1 MKRLTIG
8 ILAHVDSGKTT
19 LSEGLLYCAGMLR
32 KLGRVDHGDAF
43 LDTHALEKSRGIT
56 IFSKQARLLY
66 GDCEFTLLDTPGH
79 VDFSTEAERTLSVLD
94 YALLVVSGSEGIQPH
109 TETLFKLLCR
119 YGVPTFVF
127 INKMDISHLSRQ
139 ELMGGLKR
147 LGDGFIDFSDD
158 VPKDEF
164 YDGLAMCSEDMM
176 EQYLDTGTV
185 PADTIRQSIRQRQVF
200 PCFFGSALKLEGI
213 KELLAG
219 LEEYTTE
226 PPRGDEFGA
235 RIFKLSDDPQGAR
248 LTHMKITSGCLKVK
262 DVLHGSGWAEKA
274 DQIRIYSGAK
284 YQTVDQAPAG
294 MVCAVTGLT
303 SAHPGDGLGAE
314 AGAPSPVLEPVL
326 AYRAVLPEGVDA
338 HKALSALRK
347 LEDADPAL
355 HVAWNEGLQEIRVQL
370 MGEVQLEIIQ
380 SLLKER
386 FGLDIGFDQG
396 GILYKETITSTVE
409 GVGHYEPLRH
419 YAEVHLLLQPLEA
432 GGGLVFS
439 TGCKEDELDKNWQR
453 LILTHLK
460 EKTHLGVLTGSPITD
475 MSITLVAGK
484 AHLKHT
490 EGGDFRQATY
500 RALRQGLM
508 QAESRLLEPW
518 YSFSLQVPQ
527 ECVGRAMNDLQT
539 MGASFDPP
547 EQRQEDAVISGTAP
561 VIKLQGYPAVLTGYT
576 KGRGRL
582 SCEGARY
589 LPCHNSDEV
598 IAAIGYNPESD
609 TDNPADSVFCS
620 HGAGHTVKWNAVF
633 DNMHIPAVLRAKREP
648 EHEQL
653 SAPILSKSDEE
664 ELIRIYE
671 RTYGPIRSNPI
682 AAFRPSVSVQSQG
695 FRLPEATE
703 TGPEYLLVDGYNIIF
718 AWDDLA
724 AIAKEDMDLARS
736 RLVNLMCNY
745 RGLHRCEVI
754 LVFDA
759 YRIKGN
765 TGSVETVNNISVVY
779 TKEAETADSYIE
791 RTTHELSKN
800 YRVQVA
806 TSDRMEQLIIIG
818 NGAMR
823 ISADAFR
830 KEVDRT
836 EAAMRELMAEKA
848 NGGQKLMEGKI
859 SRDNKAW

>member
-79 VDFSTEAERTLSVLD
+79 VDFSAEAERTLSVLD

-119 YGVPTFVF
+119 YSVPTFVF

-147 LGDGFIDFSDD
+147 LGEGFIDFSDD

-235 RIFKLSDDPQGAR
+235 RIFKISDDPQGAR

-303 SAHPGDGLGAE
+303 AAHPGDGLGAE

-370 MGEVQLEIIQ
+370 MGEVQLEIVQ

-527 ECVGRAMNDLQT
+527 ECVGRAMNDLQA
-539 MGASFDPP
+539 MGASFAPP

-598 IAAIGYNPESD
+598 IAAIGYDPESD

-633 DNMHIPAVLRAKREP
+633 DNMHIPAVLRPKREP
-648 EHEQL
+648 EHEHA
-653 SAPILSKSDEE
+653 APILSKSDEE

-745 RGLHRCEVI
+745 RGLHRCEII

-859 SRDNKAW
+859 SRDNKAE

>member
-1 MKRLTIG
+1 M
-8 ILAHVDSGKTT
+8 
-19 LSEGLLYCAGMLR
+19 
-32 KLGRVDHGDAF
+32 
-43 LDTHALEKSRGIT
+43 
-56 IFSKQARLLY
+56 
-66 GDCEFTLLDTPGH
+66 
-79 VDFSTEAERTLSVLD
+79 
-94 YALLVVSGSEGIQPH
+94 
-109 TETLFKLLCR
+109 
-119 YGVPTFVF
+119 
-127 INKMDISHLSRQ
+127 
-139 ELMGGLKR
+139 
-147 LGDGFIDFSDD
+147 
-158 VPKDEF
+158 
-164 YDGLAMCSEDMM
+164 
-176 EQYLDTGTV
+176 
-185 PADTIRQSIRQRQVF
+185 F

-235 RIFKLSDDPQGAR
+235 RIFKISDDPQGAR

-303 SAHPGDGLGAE
+303 AAHPGDGLGAE

-370 MGEVQLEIIQ
+370 MGEVQLEIVQ

-527 ECVGRAMNDLQT
+527 ECVGRAMNDLQA
-539 MGASFDPP
+539 MGASFAPP

-598 IAAIGYNPESD
+598 IAAIGYDPESD

-633 DNMHIPAVLRAKREP
+633 DNMHIPAVLRPKSEP
-648 EHEQL
+648 EHEHA
-653 SAPILSKSDEE
+653 APILSRSDEE

-859 SRDNKAW
+859 SRDNKTW

>member
-79 VDFSTEAERTLSVLD
+79 VDFSAEAERTLSVLD

-139 ELMGGLKR
+139 ELMGGLKM
-147 LGDGFIDFSDD
+147 LGEGFIDFSDD
-158 VPKDEF
+158 VPKEEF

-185 PADTIRQSIRQRQVF
+185 PADAIRQSIRQRQVY

-226 PPRGDEFGA
+226 PHRGDEFGA
-235 RIFKLSDDPQGAR
+235 RVFKISDDPQGAR

-303 SAHPGDGLGAE
+303 AAHPGDGLGAE

-370 MGEVQLEIIQ
+370 MGEVQLEIVQ

-527 ECVGRAMNDLQT
+527 ECVGRAMNDLQA
-539 MGASFDPP
+539 MGASFAPP

-598 IAAIGYNPESD
+598 IAAIGYDPESD

-620 HGAGHTVKWNAVF
+620 HGAGHTVKWNAVL
-633 DNMHIPAVLRAKREP
+633 DNMHIPAVLRPKSEP
-648 EHEQL
+648 EHEHA
-653 SAPILSKSDEE
+653 APILSRSDEE

-836 EAAMRELMAEKA
+836 EAVMRELMAEKA

-859 SRDNKAW
+859 SRDNKTW

>member
-79 VDFSTEAERTLSVLD
+79 VDFSAEAERTLSVLD

-127 INKMDISHLSRQ
+127 INKMDVSHLSRQ
-139 ELMGGLKR
+139 ELMGGLKKM
-147 LGDGFIDFSDD
+147 GDGFIDFSDD
-158 VPKDEF
+158 VPKEEF

-226 PPRGDEFGA
+226 PHRGDKFGA
-235 RIFKLSDDPQGAR
+235 RVFKISDDPQGAR

-303 SAHPGDGLGAE
+303 AAHPGDGLGAE

-370 MGEVQLEIIQ
+370 MGEVQLEIVQ

-527 ECVGRAMNDLQT
+527 ECVGRAMNDLQA
-539 MGASFDPP
+539 MGASFGPP

-576 KGRGRL
+576 RGRGRL
-582 SCEGARY
+582 SCEGTRY

-598 IAAIGYNPESD
+598 IAAIGYDPESD

-633 DNMHIPAVLRAKREP
+633 DNMHIPAVLRPKSEP
-648 EHEQL
+648 EHEHA
-653 SAPILSKSDEE
+653 APILSRSDEE

-682 AAFRPSVSVQSQG
+682 AAFRPSVSVQSQNS
-695 FRLPEATE
+695 RLPEAAE

-745 RGLHRCEVI
+745 RGLHRCEII

-859 SRDNKAW
+859 SRDNKAE

>member
-19 LSEGLLYCAGMLR
+19 LSEGLLYCTGMLR

-79 VDFSTEAERTLSVLD
+79 VDFSAEAERTLSVLD

-147 LGDGFIDFSDD
+147 LGEGFIDFSDD

-235 RIFKLSDDPQGAR
+235 RIFKISDDPQGAR

-303 SAHPGDGLGAE
+303 AAHPGDGLGAE

-370 MGEVQLEIIQ
+370 MGEVQLEIVQ

-527 ECVGRAMNDLQT
+527 ECVGRAMNDLQA

-561 VIKLQGYPAVLTGYT
+561 VIKLQGYPSVLTGYT

-598 IAAIGYNPESD
+598 IAAIGYDPESD

-633 DNMHIPAVLRAKREP
+633 DNMHIPAVLRPKSEP
-648 EHEQL
+648 EHEHA
-653 SAPILSKSDEE
+653 APILSKSDEE

-695 FRLPEATE
+695 FRLPEAAE

-765 TGSVETVNNISVVY
+765 TGSFEKVNNISVVY

-836 EAAMRELMAEKA
+836 EAVMRELMAEKA

-859 SRDNKAW
+859 SRDNKTW

>member
-79 VDFSTEAERTLSVLD
+79 VDFSAEAERTLSVLD

-147 LGDGFIDFSDD
+147 LGEGFIDFSDD

-185 PADTIRQSIRQRQVF
+185 SADAIRQSIRQRQVF

-303 SAHPGDGLGAE
+303 AAHPGDGLGAE

-370 MGEVQLEIIQ
+370 MGEVQLEIVQ

-386 FGLDIGFDQG
+386 FGIDIGFDQG

-527 ECVGRAMNDLQT
+527 ECVGRAMNDLQA
-539 MGASFDPP
+539 MGASFAPP

-598 IAAIGYNPESD
+598 IAAIGYDPESD

-633 DNMHIPAVLRAKREP
+633 DNMHIPAVLRPKSEP
-648 EHEQL
+648 EHEQA
-653 SAPILSKSDEE
+653 APILSRSDEE

-695 FRLPEATE
+695 FRLPEAAE

-745 RGLHRCEVI
+745 RGLHRCEII

-859 SRDNKAW
+859 SRDNKTW

>member
-79 VDFSTEAERTLSVLD
+79 VDFSAEAERTLSVLD

-139 ELMGGLKR
+139 ELMGGLKKM
-147 LGDGFIDFSDD
+147 GDGFIDFSAD
-158 VPKDEF
+158 VPKEEF

-185 PADTIRQSIRQRQVF
+185 PADAIRQSIRQRQVF

-219 LEEYTTE
+219 LEEYTAE

-235 RIFKLSDDPQGAR
+235 RVFKISDDPQGAR

-303 SAHPGDGLGAE
+303 AAHPGDGLGAE

-370 MGEVQLEIIQ
+370 MGEVQLEIVQ

-386 FGLDIGFDQG
+386 FGIDIGFDQG

-527 ECVGRAMNDLQT
+527 ECVGRAMNDLQA
-539 MGASFDPP
+539 MGASFAPP

-598 IAAIGYNPESD
+598 IAAIGYDPESD

-633 DNMHIPAVLRAKREP
+633 DNMHIPAVLRPKSEP
-648 EHEQL
+648 EHEHA
-653 SAPILSKSDEE
+653 APILSRSDEE

-745 RGLHRCEVI
+745 RGLHRCEII

-859 SRDNKAW
+859 SRDNKAG

>member
-235 RIFKLSDDPQGAR
+235 RIFKISDDPQGAR

-303 SAHPGDGLGAE
+303 AAHPGDGLGAE

-370 MGEVQLEIIQ
+370 MGEVQLEIVQ

-527 ECVGRAMNDLQT
+527 ECVGRAMNDLQA

-561 VIKLQGYPAVLTGYT
+561 VIKLQGYPSVLTGYT

-598 IAAIGYNPESD
+598 IAAIGYDPESD

-633 DNMHIPAVLRAKREP
+633 DNMHIPAVLRPKSEP
-648 EHEQL
+648 EHEHA
-653 SAPILSKSDEE
+653 APILSKSDEE

-695 FRLPEATE
+695 FRLPEAAE

-836 EAAMRELMAEKA
+836 EAVMRELMAEKA

-859 SRDNKAW
+859 SRDNKTW

>member
-79 VDFSTEAERTLSVLD
+79 VDFSAEAERTLSVLD

-119 YGVPTFVF
+119 YSVPTFVF
-127 INKMDISHLSRQ
+127 INKMDMSHLSHQ
-139 ELMGGLKR
+139 ELMGGLKKM
-147 LGDGFIDFSDD
+147 GDGFIDFSAG
-158 VPKDEF
+158 VPKEEF

-176 EQYLDTGTV
+176 ERYLDTGTV
-185 PADTIRQSIRQRQVF
+185 SADAIRQSIRQRQVF

-226 PPRGDEFGA
+226 PHRGDEFGA
-235 RIFKLSDDPQGAR
+235 RIFKISDDPQGAR

-294 MVCAVTGLT
+294 MVCTVTGLT

-370 MGEVQLEIIQ
+370 MGEVQLEIVQ

-527 ECVGRAMNDLQT
+527 ECVGRAMNDLQA

-582 SCEGARY
+582 SCEGAKY

-598 IAAIGYNPESD
+598 IAAIGYDPESD

-633 DNMHIPAVLRAKREP
+633 DNMHIPAVLRPKSEP
-648 EHEQL
+648 EHEHA
-653 SAPILSKSDEE
+653 APILSKSDEE

-695 FRLPEATE
+695 FRLPEAAE

-765 TGSVETVNNISVVY
+765 TGSFEKVNNISVVY

-859 SRDNKAW
+859 SRDNKTW

>member
-19 LSEGLLYCAGMLR
+19 LSEGLLYCTGMLR

-79 VDFSTEAERTLSVLD
+79 VDFSAEAERTLSVLD

-119 YGVPTFVF
+119 YSVPTFVF

-139 ELMGGLKR
+139 ELMGGLKKM
-147 LGDGFIDFSDD
+147 GDGFIDFSAG
-158 VPKDEF
+158 VPKEEF

-185 PADTIRQSIRQRQVF
+185 PADAIRQSIRQRQVF

-235 RIFKLSDDPQGAR
+235 RIFKISDDPQGAR

-303 SAHPGDGLGAE
+303 AAHPGDGLGAE

-370 MGEVQLEIIQ
+370 MGEVQLEIVQ

-386 FGLDIGFDQG
+386 FGIDIGFDQG

-527 ECVGRAMNDLQT
+527 ECVGRAMNDLQA
-539 MGASFDPP
+539 MGASFAPP

-582 SCEGARY
+582 SCEGAKY

-598 IAAIGYNPESD
+598 IAAIGYDPESD

-633 DNMHIPAVLRAKREP
+633 DNMHIPAVLRPKSEP
-648 EHEQL
+648 EHEHA
-653 SAPILSKSDEE
+653 APILSRSDEE

-765 TGSVETVNNISVVY
+765 TGSFEKVNNISVVY

-859 SRDNKAW
+859 SRDNKTW

>member
-79 VDFSTEAERTLSVLD
+79 VDFSAEAERTLSVLD

-119 YGVPTFVF
+119 YSVPTFVF
-127 INKMDISHLSRQ
+127 INKMDIAHLSRQ
-139 ELMGGLKR
+139 ELMGGLKKM
-147 LGDGFIDFSDD
+147 GDGFIDFSAG
-158 VPKDEF
+158 VPKEEF

-185 PADTIRQSIRQRQVF
+185 SADAIRQSIRQRQVF

-219 LEEYTTE
+219 LEEYTAE

-235 RIFKLSDDPQGAR
+235 RVFKISDDPQGAR

-303 SAHPGDGLGAE
+303 AAHPGDGLGAE
-314 AGAPSPVLEPVL
+314 AGAPSSVLEPVL
-326 AYRAVLPEGVDA
+326 TYRAVLPEGVDA

-347 LEDADPAL
+347 LEDADPAQ
-355 HVAWNEGLQEIRVQL
+355 HVTWNEGLQEIRVQL
-370 MGEVQLEIIQ
+370 MGEVQLEIVQ

-508 QAESRLLEPW
+508 QAESKLLEPW

-527 ECVGRAMNDLQT
+527 ECVGRAMNDLQA
-539 MGASFDPP
+539 MGASFAPP

-561 VIKLQGYPAVLTGYT
+561 VIKLQGYPVVLTGYT

-582 SCEGARY
+582 SCEGAKY

-598 IAAIGYNPESD
+598 IAAIGYDPDSD

-633 DNMHIPAVLRAKREP
+633 DNMHIPAVLRPKHEP
-648 EHEQL
+648 EHEHA
-653 SAPILSKSDEE
+653 APILSKSDEE

-695 FRLPEATE
+695 FRLPEAAE

-745 RGLHRCEVI
+745 RGLHRCDVI

-765 TGSVETVNNISVVY
+765 AGSFEKVNNISVVY

-830 KEVDRT
+830 KEVNRT
-836 EAAMRELMAEKA
+836 EAVMRELMAEKA

-859 SRDNKAW
+859 SRDNKT

>member
-139 ELMGGLKR
+139 ELMGGLKKM
-147 LGDGFIDFSDD
+147 GDGFIDFSDD

-213 KELLAG
+213 KELLAS

-370 MGEVQLEIIQ
+370 MGEVQLEIVQ

-386 FGLDIGFDQG
+386 FGIDIGFDQG

-527 ECVGRAMNDLQT
+527 ECVGRAMNDLQA
-539 MGASFDPP
+539 MGAIFDPP

-598 IAAIGYNPESD
+598 IAAIGYDPESD

-633 DNMHIPAVLRAKREP
+633 DNMHIPAVLRPKSEP

-653 SAPILSKSDEE
+653 SVPILSRSDEE

-745 RGLHRCEVI
+745 RGLHRCEII

-859 SRDNKAW
+859 SRDNKTW

>member
-79 VDFSTEAERTLSVLD
+79 VDFSAEAERTLSVLD

-119 YGVPTFVF
+119 YSVPTFVF

-185 PADTIRQSIRQRQVF
+185 SADAIRQSIRQRQVF

-219 LEEYTTE
+219 LEEYTAE

-235 RIFKLSDDPQGAR
+235 RVFKISDDPQGAR

-303 SAHPGDGLGAE
+303 AAHPGDGLGAE

-370 MGEVQLEIIQ
+370 MGEVQLEIVQ

-386 FGLDIGFDQG
+386 FGIDIGFDQG

-527 ECVGRAMNDLQT
+527 ECVGRAMNDLQA
-539 MGASFDPP
+539 MGASFAPP

-598 IAAIGYNPESD
+598 IAAIGYDPESD

-633 DNMHIPAVLRAKREP
+633 DNMHIPAVLRPKSEP
-648 EHEQL
+648 EHEHA
-653 SAPILSKSDEE
+653 APILSRSDEE

-695 FRLPEATE
+695 FRLPEAAE

-765 TGSVETVNNISVVY
+765 TGSFEKVNNISVVY

-859 SRDNKAW
+859 SRDNKTW

>member
-66 GDCEFTLLDTPGH
+66 GNCEFTLLDTPGH
-79 VDFSTEAERTLSVLD
+79 VDFSAEAERTLSVLD

-119 YGVPTFVF
+119 YSVPTFVF

-139 ELMGGLKR
+139 KLMGGLKKM
-147 LGDGFIDFSDD
+147 GDGFIDFSDD
-158 VPKDEF
+158 VPKEEF

-176 EQYLDTGTV
+176 ERYLDTGTV
-185 PADTIRQSIRQRQVF
+185 SADAIRQSIRQRQVF

-219 LEEYTTE
+219 LEEYTAE

-235 RIFKLSDDPQGAR
+235 RVFKISDDPQGAR

-294 MVCAVTGLT
+294 MVCTVTGLT
-303 SAHPGDGLGAE
+303 AAHPGDGLGAE

-370 MGEVQLEIIQ
+370 MGEVQLEIVQ

-386 FGLDIGFDQG
+386 FGIDIDFDQG

-439 TGCKEDELDKNWQR
+439 TGCKEDALDKNWQR

-527 ECVGRAMNDLQT
+527 ECVGRAMNDLQA
-539 MGASFDPP
+539 MGASFAPP

-582 SCEGARY
+582 SCEGAKY

-598 IAAIGYNPESD
+598 IAAIGYDPESD

-633 DNMHIPAVLRAKREP
+633 DNMHIPAVLRPKSEP
-648 EHEQL
+648 EHEHA
-653 SAPILSKSDEE
+653 APILSKSDEE

-695 FRLPEATE
+695 FRLPEAAE

-765 TGSVETVNNISVVY
+765 TGSFEKVNNISVVY

-836 EAAMRELMAEKA
+836 EAVMRELMAEKA

-859 SRDNKAW
+859 SRDNKTW

>member
-1 MKRLTIG
+1 M
-8 ILAHVDSGKTT
+8 
-19 LSEGLLYCAGMLR
+19 
-32 KLGRVDHGDAF
+32 
-43 LDTHALEKSRGIT
+43 
-56 IFSKQARLLY
+56 
-66 GDCEFTLLDTPGH
+66 
-79 VDFSTEAERTLSVLD
+79 DFSAEAERTLSVLD
-94 YALLVVSGSEGIQPH
+94 YALLVISGSEGIQPH

-119 YGVPTFVF
+119 YVVPTFVF

-235 RIFKLSDDPQGAR
+235 RIFKISDDPQGAR

-303 SAHPGDGLGAE
+303 AAHPGDGLGAE

-370 MGEVQLEIIQ
+370 MGEVQLEIVQ

-527 ECVGRAMNDLQT
+527 ECVGRAMNDLQA

-561 VIKLQGYPAVLTGYT
+561 VIKLQGYPSVLTGYT

-598 IAAIGYNPESD
+598 IAAIGYDPESD

-633 DNMHIPAVLRAKREP
+633 DNMHIPAVLRPKSEP
-648 EHEQL
+648 EHEHA
-653 SAPILSKSDEE
+653 APILSKSDEE

-695 FRLPEATE
+695 FRLPEAAE

-765 TGSVETVNNISVVY
+765 TGSVEKVNNISVVY

-836 EAAMRELMAEKA
+836 EAVMRELMAEKA

-859 SRDNKAW
+859 SRDNKTW

>member
-1 MKRLTIG
+1 M
-8 ILAHVDSGKTT
+8 
-19 LSEGLLYCAGMLR
+19 
-32 KLGRVDHGDAF
+32 
-43 LDTHALEKSRGIT
+43 
-56 IFSKQARLLY
+56 
-66 GDCEFTLLDTPGH
+66 
-79 VDFSTEAERTLSVLD
+79 
-94 YALLVVSGSEGIQPH
+94 
-109 TETLFKLLCR
+109 
-119 YGVPTFVF
+119 
-127 INKMDISHLSRQ
+127 
-139 ELMGGLKR
+139 
-147 LGDGFIDFSDD
+147 
-158 VPKDEF
+158 
-164 YDGLAMCSEDMM
+164 
-176 EQYLDTGTV
+176 
-185 PADTIRQSIRQRQVF
+185 F

-235 RIFKLSDDPQGAR
+235 RIFKISDDPQGAR

-370 MGEVQLEIIQ
+370 MGEVQLEIVQ

-386 FGLDIGFDQG
+386 FGIDIGFDQG

-527 ECVGRAMNDLQT
+527 ECVGRAMNDLQA

-598 IAAIGYNPESD
+598 IAAIGYDPESD

-633 DNMHIPAVLRAKREP
+633 DNMHIPAVLRPKSEP
-648 EHEQL
+648 EHEHA
-653 SAPILSKSDEE
+653 APILSRSDEE

-695 FRLPEATE
+695 FRLPEAAE

-745 RGLHRCEVI
+745 RGLHRCEII

-859 SRDNKAW
+859 SRDNKTW

>member
-139 ELMGGLKR
+139 ELMGGLKKM
-147 LGDGFIDFSDD
+147 GDGFIDFSDD

-235 RIFKLSDDPQGAR
+235 RIFKISDDPQGAR

-303 SAHPGDGLGAE
+303 AAHPGDGLGAE

-370 MGEVQLEIIQ
+370 MGEVQLEIVQ

-386 FGLDIGFDQG
+386 FGIDIGFDQG

-527 ECVGRAMNDLQT
+527 ECVGRAMNDLQA
-539 MGASFDPP
+539 MGAIFDPP

-598 IAAIGYNPESD
+598 IAAIGYDPESD

-633 DNMHIPAVLRAKREP
+633 DNMHIPAVLRPKSEP
-648 EHEQL
+648 EHEHA
-653 SAPILSKSDEE
+653 APILSRSDEE

-745 RGLHRCEVI
+745 RGLHRCEII

-859 SRDNKAW
+859 SRDNKAG

>member
-19 LSEGLLYCAGMLR
+19 LSEGLLYGAGMLR

-79 VDFSTEAERTLSVLD
+79 VDFSAEAERTLSVLD

-147 LGDGFIDFSDD
+147 LGEGFIDFSDD

-185 PADTIRQSIRQRQVF
+185 PADAIRQSIRQRQVF

-235 RIFKLSDDPQGAR
+235 RIFKISDDPQGAR

-370 MGEVQLEIIQ
+370 MGEVQLEIVQ

-527 ECVGRAMNDLQT
+527 ECVGRAMNDLQA

-598 IAAIGYNPESD
+598 IAAIGYDPESD

-633 DNMHIPAVLRAKREP
+633 DNMHIPAVLRAKRDP
-648 EHEQL
+648 EHEHA
-653 SAPILSKSDEE
+653 APILSRSDEE

-859 SRDNKAW
+859 SRDNKAE

>member
-79 VDFSTEAERTLSVLD
+79 VDFSAEAERTLSVLD

-119 YGVPTFVF
+119 YSVPTFVF
-127 INKMDISHLSRQ
+127 INKMDIAHLSRQ
-139 ELMGGLKR
+139 ELMGGLKKM
-147 LGDGFIDFSDD
+147 GDGFIDFSAG
-158 VPKDEF
+158 VPKEEF

-185 PADTIRQSIRQRQVF
+185 SADAIRQSIRQRQVF

-219 LEEYTTE
+219 LEEYTAE

-235 RIFKLSDDPQGAR
+235 RVFKISDDPQGAR

-303 SAHPGDGLGAE
+303 AAHPGDGLGAE

-326 AYRAVLPEGVDA
+326 TYRAVLPEGVDA

-347 LEDADPAL
+347 LEDADPAQ
-355 HVAWNEGLQEIRVQL
+355 HVTWNEGLQEIRVQL
-370 MGEVQLEIIQ
+370 MGEVQLEIVQ

-508 QAESRLLEPW
+508 QAESKLLEPW

-527 ECVGRAMNDLQT
+527 ECVGRAMNDLQA
-539 MGASFDPP
+539 MGASFAPP

-561 VIKLQGYPAVLTGYT
+561 VIKLQGYPVVLTGYT

-582 SCEGARY
+582 SCEGAKY

-598 IAAIGYNPESD
+598 IAAIGYDPESD

-633 DNMHIPAVLRAKREP
+633 DNMHIPAVLRPKHEP
-648 EHEQL
+648 EHKH
-653 SAPILSKSDEE
+653 AVPILSKSDEE

-695 FRLPEATE
+695 FRLPEAAE

-765 TGSVETVNNISVVY
+765 TGSFEKVNNISVVY

-836 EAAMRELMAEKA
+836 EAVMQELMAEKA

-859 SRDNKAW
+859 SRDNKTW

>member
-19 LSEGLLYCAGMLR
+19 LSEGLLYCTGMLR

-79 VDFSTEAERTLSVLD
+79 VDFSAEAERTLSVLD

-119 YGVPTFVF
+119 YSVPTFVF

-235 RIFKLSDDPQGAR
+235 RIFKISDDPQGAR

-314 AGAPSPVLEPVL
+314 AGAPFPVLEPVL

-527 ECVGRAMNDLQT
+527 ECVGRAMNDLQA

-561 VIKLQGYPAVLTGYT
+561 VIKLQGYPSVLTGYT

-598 IAAIGYNPESD
+598 IAAIGYDPESD

-633 DNMHIPAVLRAKREP
+633 DNMHIPAVLRPKSEP
-648 EHEQL
+648 EHEHA
-653 SAPILSKSDEE
+653 APILSKSDEE

-745 RGLHRCEVI
+745 RGLHRCEII

-836 EAAMRELMAEKA
+836 EAVMRELMAEKA

-859 SRDNKAW
+859 SRDNKTW

>member
-79 VDFSTEAERTLSVLD
+79 VDFSAEAERTLSVLD

-139 ELMGGLKR
+139 KLMGGLKKM
-147 LGDGFIDFSDD
+147 GDGFIDFSDD
-158 VPKDEF
+158 VPKEEF

-176 EQYLDTGTV
+176 ERYLDTGTV
-185 PADTIRQSIRQRQVF
+185 SADAIRQSIRQRQVF

-219 LEEYTTE
+219 LEEYTAE

-235 RIFKLSDDPQGAR
+235 RVFKISDDPQGAR

-294 MVCAVTGLT
+294 MVCTVTGLT
-303 SAHPGDGLGAE
+303 AAHPGDGLGAE

-370 MGEVQLEIIQ
+370 MGEVQLEIVQ

-386 FGLDIGFDQG
+386 FGIDIDFDQG

-527 ECVGRAMNDLQT
+527 ECVGRAMNDLQA
-539 MGASFDPP
+539 MGASFAPP

-598 IAAIGYNPESD
+598 IAAIGYDPESD

-633 DNMHIPAVLRAKREP
+633 DNMHIPAVLRPKSEP
-648 EHEQL
+648 EHEHA
-653 SAPILSKSDEE
+653 APILSKSDEE

-695 FRLPEATE
+695 FRLPEAAE

-765 TGSVETVNNISVVY
+765 TGSFEKVNNISVVY

-859 SRDNKAW
+859 SRDNKTW

>member
-19 LSEGLLYCAGMLR
+19 LSEGLLYCTGMLR

-79 VDFSTEAERTLSVLD
+79 VDFSAEAERTLSVLD

-119 YGVPTFVF
+119 YSVPTFVF
-127 INKMDISHLSRQ
+127 INKMDMSHLSHQ
-139 ELMGGLKR
+139 ELMGGLKKM
-147 LGDGFIDFSDD
+147 GDGFIDFSAG
-158 VPKDEF
+158 VPKEEF

-176 EQYLDTGTV
+176 ERYLDTGTV
-185 PADTIRQSIRQRQVF
+185 SADAIRQSIRQRQVF

-219 LEEYTTE
+219 LEEYTAE

-235 RIFKLSDDPQGAR
+235 RVFKISDDPQGAR

-294 MVCAVTGLT
+294 MVCTVTGLT

-370 MGEVQLEIIQ
+370 MGEVQLEIVQ

-386 FGLDIGFDQG
+386 FGIDIGFDQG

-527 ECVGRAMNDLQT
+527 ECVGRAMNDLQA
-539 MGASFDPP
+539 MGASFAPP

-598 IAAIGYNPESD
+598 IAAIGYDPESD

-633 DNMHIPAVLRAKREP
+633 DNMHIPAVLRPKSEP
-648 EHEQL
+648 EHEHA
-653 SAPILSKSDEE
+653 APILSRSDEE

-695 FRLPEATE
+695 FRLPEAAE

-765 TGSVETVNNISVVY
+765 TGSFEKVNNISVVY

-859 SRDNKAW
+859 SRDNKTW

>member
-147 LGDGFIDFSDD
+147 LGEGFIDFSDD

-185 PADTIRQSIRQRQVF
+185 PADAIRQSIRQRQVF

-235 RIFKLSDDPQGAR
+235 RIFKISDDPQGAR

-303 SAHPGDGLGAE
+303 AAHPGDGLGAE

-527 ECVGRAMNDLQT
+527 ECVGRAMNDLQA

-598 IAAIGYNPESD
+598 IAAIGYDPESD

-633 DNMHIPAVLRAKREP
+633 DNMHIPAVLRPKSEP
-648 EHEQL
+648 EHEHA
-653 SAPILSKSDEE
+653 APILSRSDEE

-765 TGSVETVNNISVVY
+765 TGSFEKVNNISVVY

-859 SRDNKAW
+859 SRDNKTW

>member
-1 MKRLTIG
+1 
-8 ILAHVDSGKTT
+8 
-19 LSEGLLYCAGMLR
+19 
-32 KLGRVDHGDAF
+32 DAF

-79 VDFSTEAERTLSVLD
+79 VDFSAEAERTLSVLD

-185 PADTIRQSIRQRQVF
+185 SADAIRQSIRQRQVF

-226 PPRGDEFGA
+226 PHRGDEFGA
-235 RIFKLSDDPQGAR
+235 RIFKISDDPQGAR

-303 SAHPGDGLGAE
+303 AAHPGDGLGAE

-338 HKALSALRK
+338 HKTLSALRK

-370 MGEVQLEIIQ
+370 MGEVQLEIVQ

-527 ECVGRAMNDLQT
+527 ECVGRAMNDLQA

-598 IAAIGYNPESD
+598 IAAIGYDPESD

-620 HGAGHTVKWNAVF
+620 HGAGHIVKWNAVF
-633 DNMHIPAVLRAKREP
+633 DNMHIPAVLRPKSEP
-648 EHEQL
+648 EHEHA
-653 SAPILSKSDEE
+653 APILSRSDEE

-695 FRLPEATE
+695 FRLPEAAE

-745 RGLHRCEVI
+745 RGLHRCEII

-765 TGSVETVNNISVVY
+765 TGSFEKVNNISVVY

-836 EAAMRELMAEKA
+836 EAVMRELIAEKA

-859 SRDNKAW
+859 SRDNKTW

>member
-79 VDFSTEAERTLSVLD
+79 VDFSAEAERTLSVLD

-119 YGVPTFVF
+119 YSVPTFVF
-127 INKMDISHLSRQ
+127 INKMDIAHLSRQ
-139 ELMGGLKR
+139 ELMGGLKKM
-147 LGDGFIDFSDD
+147 GDGFIDFSAG
-158 VPKDEF
+158 VPKEEF

-185 PADTIRQSIRQRQVF
+185 SADAIRQSIRQRQVF

-219 LEEYTTE
+219 LEEYTAE

-235 RIFKLSDDPQGAR
+235 RVFKISDDPQGAR

-303 SAHPGDGLGAE
+303 AAHPGDGLGAE

-347 LEDADPAL
+347 LEDADPAQ
-355 HVAWNEGLQEIRVQL
+355 HVTWNEGLQEIRVQL
-370 MGEVQLEIIQ
+370 MGEVQLEIVQ

-419 YAEVHLLLQPLEA
+419 YAEVHLLLQPLES

-527 ECVGRAMNDLQT
+527 ECVGRAMNDLQA
-539 MGASFDPP
+539 MGASFAPP

-582 SCEGARY
+582 SCEGAKY

-598 IAAIGYNPESD
+598 IAAIGYDPEND

-633 DNMHIPAVLRAKREP
+633 DNMHIPAVLRPKHEP
-648 EHEQL
+648 EHEHA
-653 SAPILSKSDEE
+653 APILSKSDEE

-695 FRLPEATE
+695 FHLPEAAE

-765 TGSVETVNNISVVY
+765 TGSFEKVNNISVVY

-836 EAAMRELMAEKA
+836 EAVMRELMAEKA

-859 SRDNKAW
+859 SRDNKT

>member
-79 VDFSTEAERTLSVLD
+79 VDFSAEAERTLSVLD

-147 LGDGFIDFSDD
+147 LGEGFIDFSDD
-158 VPKDEF
+158 VPKEEF

-185 PADTIRQSIRQRQVF
+185 SADAIRQSIRQRQVF

-235 RIFKLSDDPQGAR
+235 RIFKISDDPQGAR

-303 SAHPGDGLGAE
+303 AAHPGDGLGAE

-370 MGEVQLEIIQ
+370 MGEVQLEIVQ

-386 FGLDIGFDQG
+386 FGIDIDFDQG

-527 ECVGRAMNDLQT
+527 ECVGRAMNDLQA
-539 MGASFDPP
+539 MGASFAPP

-582 SCEGARY
+582 SCEGAKY

-598 IAAIGYNPESD
+598 IAAIGYDPESD

-633 DNMHIPAVLRAKREP
+633 DNMHIPAVLRPKSEP
-648 EHEQL
+648 EHEHA
-653 SAPILSKSDEE
+653 APILSRSDEE

-695 FRLPEATE
+695 FRLPEAAE

-859 SRDNKAW
+859 SRDNKTW

>member
-79 VDFSTEAERTLSVLD
+79 VDFSAEAERTLSVLD

-119 YGVPTFVF
+119 YSVPTFVF

-139 ELMGGLKR
+139 ELMGGLKKM
-147 LGDGFIDFSDD
+147 GDGFIDFSDD

-235 RIFKLSDDPQGAR
+235 RIFKISDDPQGAR

-303 SAHPGDGLGAE
+303 AAHPGDGLGAE

-527 ECVGRAMNDLQT
+527 ECVGRAMNDLQA

-598 IAAIGYNPESD
+598 IAAIGYDPESD

-633 DNMHIPAVLRAKREP
+633 DNMHIPAVLRPKSEP
-648 EHEQL
+648 EHEHA
-653 SAPILSKSDEE
+653 APILSRSDEE

-682 AAFRPSVSVQSQG
+682 AAFRPSVSVQSQNS
-695 FRLPEATE
+695 RLPEAAE

-745 RGLHRCEVI
+745 RGLHRCEII

-859 SRDNKAW
+859 SRDNKTW

>member
-1 MKRLTIG
+1 
-8 ILAHVDSGKTT
+8 
-19 LSEGLLYCAGMLR
+19 
-32 KLGRVDHGDAF
+32 
-43 LDTHALEKSRGIT
+43 
-56 IFSKQARLLY
+56 
-66 GDCEFTLLDTPGH
+66 
-79 VDFSTEAERTLSVLD
+79 
-94 YALLVVSGSEGIQPH
+94 
-109 TETLFKLLCR
+109 
-119 YGVPTFVF
+119 
-127 INKMDISHLSRQ
+127 
-139 ELMGGLKR
+139 
-147 LGDGFIDFSDD
+147 
-158 VPKDEF
+158 
-164 YDGLAMCSEDMM
+164 M

-185 PADTIRQSIRQRQVF
+185 SADAIRQSIRQRQVF

-219 LEEYTTE
+219 LEEYTAE

-235 RIFKLSDDPQGAR
+235 RVFKISDDPQGAR

-303 SAHPGDGLGAE
+303 AAHPGDGLGAE

-370 MGEVQLEIIQ
+370 MGEVQLEIVQ

-386 FGLDIGFDQG
+386 FGIDIDFDQG

-527 ECVGRAMNDLQT
+527 ECVGRAMNDLQA
-539 MGASFDPP
+539 MGASFAPP

-582 SCEGARY
+582 SCEGAKY

-598 IAAIGYNPESD
+598 IAAIGYDPESD

-633 DNMHIPAVLRAKREP
+633 DNMHIPAVLRPKSEP
-648 EHEQL
+648 EHEHA
-653 SAPILSKSDEE
+653 APILSKSDEE

-695 FRLPEATE
+695 FRLPEAAE

-745 RGLHRCEVI
+745 RGLHRCEII

-859 SRDNKAW
+859 SRDNKAE

>member
-66 GDCEFTLLDTPGH
+66 GNCEFTLLDTPGH
-79 VDFSTEAERTLSVLD
+79 VDFSAEAERTLSVLD

-119 YGVPTFVF
+119 YSVPTFVF

-139 ELMGGLKR
+139 ELMGGLKKM
-147 LGDGFIDFSDD
+147 GDGFIDFSAG
-158 VPKDEF
+158 VPKEEF

-176 EQYLDTGTV
+176 ERYLDTGTV
-185 PADTIRQSIRQRQVF
+185 PADAIRQSIRQRQVF

-219 LEEYTTE
+219 LEEYTAE

-235 RIFKLSDDPQGAR
+235 RVFKISDDPQGAR

-262 DVLHGSGWAEKA
+262 DVLHGSCWAEKA

-370 MGEVQLEIIQ
+370 MGEVQLEIVQ

-386 FGLDIGFDQG
+386 FGIDIGFDQG

-527 ECVGRAMNDLQT
+527 ECVGRAMNDLQA
-539 MGASFDPP
+539 MGASFAPP

-598 IAAIGYNPESD
+598 IAAIGYDPESD

-633 DNMHIPAVLRAKREP
+633 DNMHIPAVLRPKSEP
-648 EHEQL
+648 EHEHA
-653 SAPILSKSDEE
+653 APILSRSDEE

-745 RGLHRCEVI
+745 RGLHRCEII

-859 SRDNKAW
+859 SRDNKAE

>member
-79 VDFSTEAERTLSVLD
+79 VDFSAEAERTLSVLD

-119 YGVPTFVF
+119 YSVPTFVF

-139 ELMGGLKR
+139 KLMGGLKKM
-147 LGDGFIDFSDD
+147 GDGFIDFSDD
-158 VPKDEF
+158 VPKEEF

-176 EQYLDTGTV
+176 ERYLDTGTV
-185 PADTIRQSIRQRQVF
+185 SADAIRQSIRQRQVF

-219 LEEYTTE
+219 LEEYTAE

-235 RIFKLSDDPQGAR
+235 RVFKISDDPQGAR

-294 MVCAVTGLT
+294 MVCTVTGLT
-303 SAHPGDGLGAE
+303 AAHPGDGLGAE

-370 MGEVQLEIIQ
+370 MGEVQLEIVQ

-386 FGLDIGFDQG
+386 FGIDIDFDQG

-527 ECVGRAMNDLQT
+527 ECVGRAMNDLQA

-582 SCEGARY
+582 SCEGAKY

-598 IAAIGYNPESD
+598 IAAIGYDPESD

-633 DNMHIPAVLRAKREP
+633 DNMHIPAVLRPKSEP
-648 EHEQL
+648 EHEHA
-653 SAPILSKSDEE
+653 APILSKSDEE

-695 FRLPEATE
+695 FRLPEAAE

-765 TGSVETVNNISVVY
+765 TGSFEKVNNISVVY

-859 SRDNKAW
+859 SRDNKTW

>member
-32 KLGRVDHGDAF
+32 RLGRVDHGNAF
-43 LDTHALEKSRGIT
+43 LDTHSLEKSRGIT

-66 GDCEFTLLDTPGH
+66 EDCEFTLLDTPGH
-79 VDFSTEAERTLSVLD
+79 VDFSAEAERTLSVLD
-94 YALLVVSGSEGIQPH
+94 YALLVVSSSEGIQPH
-109 TETLFKLLCR
+109 TETLFRLLGR
-119 YGVPTFVF
+119 YGVPAFVF

-139 ELMGGLKR
+139 ELLSGLKG
-147 LGDGFIDFSDD
+147 LGEGFIDFSGDI
-158 VPKDEF
+158 PCEEL

-176 EQYLDTGTV
+176 EQYLDTGTIQ
-185 PADTIRQSIRQRQVF
+185 ADTIRRSIRNRQVF

-219 LEEYTTE
+219 LAEYTTE

-235 RIFKLSDDPQGAR
+235 RIFKISDDPQGAR
-248 LTHMKITSGCLKVK
+248 LTHMKITSGCLRVK
-262 DVLHGSGWAEKA
+262 DVLRGSGWAEKA
-274 DQIRIYSGAK
+274 DQLRIYSGER
-284 YQTVDQAPAG
+284 YQIADQVPAG
-294 MVCAVTGLT
+294 TVCAVTGLA
-303 SAHPGDGLGAE
+303 SAHAGDGLGNE
-314 AGAPSPVLEPVL
+314 AGAPSPMLEPVL
-326 AYRAVLPEGVDA
+326 AYRAVLPEGTDA
-338 HKALSALRK
+338 HRVLSALRK
-347 LEDADPAL
+347 LDDADPAL
-355 HVAWNEGLQEIRVQL
+355 HVAWNERLQEIRVQL

-396 GILYKETITSTVE
+396 GILYKETIASTVE

-419 YAEVHLLLQPLEA
+419 YAEVHLLLQPLEP

-439 TGCKEDELDKNWQR
+439 ASCREDELDKSWQR
-453 LILTHLK
+453 LILAHLK
-460 EKTHLGVLTGSPITD
+460 EKTHQGVLTGSPITD
-475 MSITLVAGK
+475 MSVTLVAGK

-490 EGGDFRQATY
+490 EGGDFRQAAY

-518 YSFSLQVPQ
+518 YSFSLQIPQ
-527 ECVGRAMNDLQT
+527 ECIGRAMNDLQA

-547 EQRQEDAVISGTAP
+547 EQCQGEAVISGIAP
-561 VIKLQGYPAVLTGYT
+561 VIKLRGYPTVLTGYT

-582 SCEGARY
+582 SCEGVKY

-598 IAAIGYNPESD
+598 IASIGYYPESD

-620 HGAGHTVKWNAVF
+620 HGAGHTVKWTDVF
-633 DNMHIPAVLRAKREP
+633 DNMHIPAVLRQKREP
-648 EHEQL
+648 ESEQA
-653 SAPILSKSDEE
+653 APILSKSDEE

-682 AAFRPSVSVQSQG
+682 AAFRPSVSVRTEDI
-695 FRLPEATE
+695 RLSEAAE
-703 TGPEYLLVDGYNIIF
+703 TGPKYLLIDGYNIIF

-765 TGSVETVNNISVVY
+765 TGSVETVNNINVVY

-791 RTTHELSKN
+791 RTTHELSKS

-823 ISADAFR
+823 ISADAFK

-836 EAAMRELMAEKA
+836 EAAIRELMAEKTG
-848 NGGQKLMEGKI
+848 GGQKLMEGRI
-859 SRDNKAW
+859 SRDS

>member
-19 LSEGLLYCAGMLR
+19 LSEGLLYGAGMLR

-119 YGVPTFVF
+119 YSVPTFVF

-147 LGDGFIDFSDD
+147 LGEGFIDFSDD

-185 PADTIRQSIRQRQVF
+185 PADAIRQSIRQRQVF

-235 RIFKLSDDPQGAR
+235 RIFKISDDPQGAR

-262 DVLHGSGWAEKA
+262 DVLHGSSWAEKA

-518 YSFSLQVPQ
+518 YSFSLLVPQ
-527 ECVGRAMNDLQT
+527 ECVGRAMNDLQA

-598 IAAIGYNPESD
+598 IAAIGYDPESD

-633 DNMHIPAVLRAKREP
+633 DNMHIPAVLRAKRDP
-648 EHEQL
+648 EHEHA
-653 SAPILSKSDEE
+653 APILSRSDEE

-736 RLVNLMCNY
+736 KLVNLMCNY
-745 RGLHRCEVI
+745 RGLHRCKVI

-859 SRDNKAW
+859 SRDNKAE

>member
-66 GDCEFTLLDTPGH
+66 GGCEFTLLDTPGH
-79 VDFSTEAERTLSVLD
+79 VDFSAEAERTLSVLD
-94 YALLVVSGSEGIQPH
+94 YALLVISGSEGIQPH

-119 YGVPTFVF
+119 YVVPTFVF

-235 RIFKLSDDPQGAR
+235 RVFKISDDPQGAR

-294 MVCAVTGLT
+294 MVCTVTGLT
-303 SAHPGDGLGAE
+303 AAHPGDGLGAE

-527 ECVGRAMNDLQT
+527 ECVGRAMNDLQA

-561 VIKLQGYPAVLTGYT
+561 VIKLQGYPSVLTGYT

-598 IAAIGYNPESD
+598 IAAIGYDPESD

-633 DNMHIPAVLRAKREP
+633 DNMHIPAVLRPKSEP
-648 EHEQL
+648 EHEHA
-653 SAPILSKSDEE
+653 APILSKSDEE

-695 FRLPEATE
+695 FRLPEAAE

-836 EAAMRELMAEKA
+836 EAVMRELMAEKA

-859 SRDNKAW
+859 SRDNKTW

>member
-32 KLGRVDHGDAF
+32 KPGRVDHGDAF

-119 YGVPTFVF
+119 YSVPTFVF

-139 ELMGGLKR
+139 ELMGGLKKM
-147 LGDGFIDFSDD
+147 GDGFIDFSAG
-158 VPKDEF
+158 VPKEEF

-176 EQYLDTGTV
+176 ERYLDTGTV
-185 PADTIRQSIRQRQVF
+185 PADAIRQSIRQRQVF

-219 LEEYTTE
+219 LEEYTAE

-235 RIFKLSDDPQGAR
+235 RVFKISDDPQGAR

-262 DVLHGSGWAEKA
+262 DVLHGSCWAEKA

-303 SAHPGDGLGAE
+303 AAHPGDGLGAE

-370 MGEVQLEIIQ
+370 MGEVQLEIVQ

-386 FGLDIGFDQG
+386 FGIDIGFDQG

-527 ECVGRAMNDLQT
+527 ECVGRAMNDLQA
-539 MGASFDPP
+539 MGAIFDPP

-598 IAAIGYNPESD
+598 IAAIGYDPESD

-633 DNMHIPAVLRAKREP
+633 DNMHIPAVLRAKRDP
-648 EHEQL
+648 EHEHA
-653 SAPILSKSDEE
+653 APILSRSDEE

-682 AAFRPSVSVQSQG
+682 AAFRPSVSVQSQNS
-695 FRLPEATE
+695 RLPEAAE

-736 RLVNLMCNY
+736 KLVNLMCNY
-745 RGLHRCEVI
+745 RGLHRCEII

-859 SRDNKAW
+859 SRDNKAE

>member
-79 VDFSTEAERTLSVLD
+79 VDFSAEAERTLSVLD

-147 LGDGFIDFSDD
+147 MGEGFIDFSDD

-185 PADTIRQSIRQRQVF
+185 PADAIRQSIRQRQVF

-213 KELLAG
+213 KELLAS

-303 SAHPGDGLGAE
+303 AAHPGDGLGAE

-370 MGEVQLEIIQ
+370 MGEVQLEIVQ

-386 FGLDIGFDQG
+386 FGIDIGFDQG

-527 ECVGRAMNDLQT
+527 ECVGRAMNDLQA

-598 IAAIGYNPESD
+598 IAAIGYDPESD

-633 DNMHIPAVLRAKREP
+633 DNMHIPAVLRPKSEP
-648 EHEQL
+648 EHEHA
-653 SAPILSKSDEE
+653 APILSRSDEE

-859 SRDNKAW
+859 SRDNKTW

>member
-79 VDFSTEAERTLSVLD
+79 VDFSAEAERTLSVLD

-119 YGVPTFVF
+119 YSVPTFVF

-158 VPKDEF
+158 VPKEEF

-185 PADTIRQSIRQRQVF
+185 PADAIRQSIRQRQVF

-219 LEEYTTE
+219 LEEYTAE

-235 RIFKLSDDPQGAR
+235 RVFKISDDPQGAR

-303 SAHPGDGLGAE
+303 AAHPGDGLGAE

-527 ECVGRAMNDLQT
+527 ECVGRAMNDLQA

-598 IAAIGYNPESD
+598 IAAIGYDPESD

-633 DNMHIPAVLRAKREP
+633 DNMHIPAVLRPKSEP
-648 EHEQL
+648 EHEHA
-653 SAPILSKSDEE
+653 APILSRSDDE

-695 FRLPEATE
+695 FRLPEAAE

-859 SRDNKAW
+859 SRDNKAE

>member
-79 VDFSTEAERTLSVLD
+79 VDFSAEAERTLSVLD

-185 PADTIRQSIRQRQVF
+185 PADAIRQSIRQRQVF

-370 MGEVQLEIIQ
+370 MGEVQLEIVQ

-386 FGLDIGFDQG
+386 FGIDIGFDQG

-527 ECVGRAMNDLQT
+527 ECVGRAMNDLQA

-598 IAAIGYNPESD
+598 IAAIGYDPESD

-633 DNMHIPAVLRAKREP
+633 DNMHIPAVLRPKSEP
-648 EHEQL
+648 EHEHA
-653 SAPILSKSDEE
+653 APILSRSDEE

-745 RGLHRCEVI
+745 RGLHRCEII

-859 SRDNKAW
+859 SRDNKAG

>member
-79 VDFSTEAERTLSVLD
+79 VDFSAEAERTLSVLD

-119 YGVPTFVF
+119 YSVPTFVL

-185 PADTIRQSIRQRQVF
+185 SADAIRQSIRQRQVF

-219 LEEYTTE
+219 LEEYTAE

-235 RIFKLSDDPQGAR
+235 RVFKISDDPQGAR

-294 MVCAVTGLT
+294 MVCTVTGLT
-303 SAHPGDGLGAE
+303 AAHPGDGLGAE

-370 MGEVQLEIIQ
+370 MGEVQLEIVQ

-386 FGLDIGFDQG
+386 FGIDIGFDQG

-527 ECVGRAMNDLQT
+527 ECVGRAMNDLQA
-539 MGASFDPP
+539 MGASFAPP

-598 IAAIGYNPESD
+598 IAAIGYDPESD

-633 DNMHIPAVLRAKREP
+633 DNMHIPAVLRPKSEP
-648 EHEQL
+648 EHEHA
-653 SAPILSKSDEE
+653 APILSKSDEE

-695 FRLPEATE
+695 FRLPEAAE

-765 TGSVETVNNISVVY
+765 TGSFEKVNNISVVY

-859 SRDNKAW
+859 SRDNKTW